1 MERINR
7 IGINVIFCIQVL
19 LIFLLFVEDKV
30 QLPAWLQVAGRMHPL
45 VLHLPIGILIFVIV
59 LTLFQKQLEPSVSH
73 QIIHVGLLL
82 TSLSA
87 SIAALFGFF
96 LSLQSDYGSAVLMRH
111 KVSGIVLSFVV
122 YVVLLWHGGG
132 LKRPVFLALGA
143 ISLFSLIVAGH
154 TGSVLTHGDNFLWAP
169 ISKSSVVLTPENSS
183 VYKFAVE
190 PILDRKCFTCHNE
203 SKAKGKLIM
212 TSEEQFRAGGENGK
226 PWIEGKPME
235 SRMIKAF
242 YLPIDD
248 DEHMPPDGKPQL
260 TQLEVEMLKSWI
272 KSGADFEK
280 KLHQFADGDSLRFLV
295 ASLISA
301 QPSAPEEPKY
311 TFTAASDDKIK
322 KMNTPFRSVFS
333 LYEGSA
339 ALQADFFVKKFFEIK
354 SLEEL
359 QAVKDQVVIINLS
372 KMPVTDKDLSILKAF
387 KNLEQVNLNFSAIN
401 GEGLS
406 ELISIKNLKSISLSG
421 TAVGAR
427 EIAPLLSM
435 EQLEDLYVWNTKVSA
450 LQADSLRKKYPSV
463 TIIDSQ
469 YKDEEKLKLSRPMLV
484 NESDV
489 IKKHEAVAL
498 KHPMPGVTIRYTL
511 DGSEPDSL
519 KGLVYDHS
527 FDFTETSVI
536 KARACKDGWNCS
548 DVLAVTCFVEGTR
561 PQHIELLSA
570 ADPQYPGEG
579 AQTLIDGRKG
589 FPDVLKEPSWLG
601 YQQQPFIAAF
611 DIDGDLPKVNKIVVS
626 YGKNI
631 GGHVFPPDEVEVWAG
646 ENKDNLRM
654 IKKMKIDQPKG
665 YESLKVEALTIP
677 LEAGPHR
684 YYKVVAKP
692 VPRLPE
698 WHGSKGKKGWV
709 FIDELFIY

>member
-1 MERINR
+1 MERISR
-7 IGINVIFCIQVL
+7 ICINIIFCIQVL
-19 LIFLLFVEDKV
+19 LIFLLLAEDKV
-30 QLPAWLQVAGRMHPL
+30 QLPTWLQVAGRMHPL

-59 LTLFQKQLEPSVSH
+59 LTLFQKQLESSVSH

-122 YVVLLWHGGG
+122 YAVLLWHRGG

-143 ISLFSLIVAGH
+143 ISLFTLIVAGH

-190 PILDRKCFTCHNE
+190 PILERKCFTCHNE

-212 TSEEQFRAGGENGK
+212 TSEQQFRAGGENGK
-226 PWIEGKPME
+226 PWVEGKPME

-242 YLPIDD
+242 YLPINH

-260 TQLEVEMLKSWI
+260 TQLEVETLKAWI

-280 KLHQFADGDSLRFLV
+280 KLNQFPDGDSLKFMV
-295 ASLISA
+295 ASLVA
-301 QPSAPEEPKY
+301 LRPSAPEVPQY
-311 TFTAASDDKIK
+311 TFTAASENQIK
-322 KMNTPFRSVFS
+322 KMNTPFRSVFP
-333 LYEGSA
+333 LYEGSP
-339 ALQADFFVKKFFEIK
+339 ALQADFFVKKYFEIK

-359 QAVKDQVVIINLS
+359 RAVKDQVVTINLS

-387 KNLEQVNLNFSAIN
+387 KNLEQVNLNFSAIK
-401 GEGLS
+401 GEGLT
-406 ELISIKNLKSISLSG
+406 ELRSIKNLKSISLSG
-421 TAVGAR
+421 TAVGVRDVAS
-427 EIAPLLSM
+427 LVSM
-435 EQLEDLYVWNTKVSA
+435 SQLKELYVWNTKVSA
-450 LQADSLRKKYPSV
+450 SQADSLREKYPSIL
-463 TIIDSQ
+463 IIDSQ
-469 YKDEEKLKLSRPMLV
+469 YKDDEKLKLSRPMLV
-484 NESDV
+484 NEGV
-489 IKKHEAVAL
+489 IKKDDEVVL
-498 KHPMPGVTIRYTL
+498 KHPMPGVVIRYTL

-519 KGLVYDHS
+519 KGSIYEKS
-527 FDFTETSVI
+527 FKFTETSVI

-548 DVLAVTCFVEGTR
+548 DVLDVTCFVEGTK
-561 PQHIELLSA
+561 PKHIELLTA

-579 AQTLIDGRKG
+579 AQSLIDGRKG
-589 FPDVLKEPSWLG
+589 FPDVLKESSWLG
-601 YQQQPFIAAF
+601 YQQQPFIAGF
-611 DIDGDLPKVNKIVVS
+611 NFEGELQKVNKIVLS

-646 ENKDNLRM
+646 EDITKLTM
-654 IKKMKIDQPKG
+654 IKKMKVDQPKG
-665 YESLKVEALTIP
+665 YESLKVEALSIP
-677 LEAGPHR
+677 LESSTHR
-684 YYKVVAKP
+684 YYKIVAKP
-692 VPRLPE
+692 IPKLPA